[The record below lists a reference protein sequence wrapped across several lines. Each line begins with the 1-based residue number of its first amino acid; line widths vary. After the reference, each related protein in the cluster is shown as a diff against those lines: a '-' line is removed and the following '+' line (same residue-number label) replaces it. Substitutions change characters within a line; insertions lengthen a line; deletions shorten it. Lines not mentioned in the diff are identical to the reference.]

1 MAQSSPKAAFISP
14 IKPSGVIK
22 LKVKKKK
29 TTVPSSL
36 RISNALK
43 PINGNG
49 LGQDGREQALKRK
62 NPFKCSPR
70 KKPNVTSENKTQ
82 DCQLFNALD
91 GLDENLQN
99 SSKGKREMT
108 KKEGDGNTEINK
120 ISFIENDVE
129 RAGDVDTEK
138 DGLKGSETLPLDWS
152 LKYKIRFTSQKS
164 FNWCGTLKTVEEAEG
179 LSNFARC
186 HVEENENPISL
197 SGYPSSFCS
206 ATKVWMH
213 PSLPWLDLFPRKSLN
228 GKPGLKREV
237 QISNEMA
244 SSLQKDWVSSFRS
257 LFNLTRTGFCPYFY
271 LVANQNS
278 MLFQAAGLHGE
289 QFVQVFITPTTKGFR
304 DSLRNEGINF
314 TMPHLEEKS
323 KTQSESDF
331 REDSCDVQD
340 KDAPEDDSDD
350 ENSDKR
356 EWLESMGL
364 DKEQFP
370 LLNPNAITPH
380 EITNL
385 RTIDQQPTSTVL
397 VKGPDTHALFNFLL
411 NCKSLVSNTGVLAQV
426 PPTLLAQVAFDG
438 ATLRSLRVNQ
448 GIVKHLE
455 AKGMAQLHTI
465 EISGPILPGCVYVL
479 SQLFKA
485 SQKGNFKAT
494 LSANQPT
501 VAFNV
506 PKRNT
511 NSETVSMGNGSHL
524 QQSLSQGQLKYY
536 QDAEQLNGCCLKEL
550 ECKGGFFTWT
560 S

>member
-1 MAQSSPKAAFISP
+1 MTSRNHWRGIQLVFRQKGKKSLKMAQSSPKAAFISP

-43 PINGNG
+43 PINVNG
-49 LGQDGREQALKRK
+49 LGQDGREQFQALKRK

-82 DCQLFNALD
+82 DCRLFNALD

-99 SSKGKREMT
+99 SSKGKREMA
-108 KKEGDGNTEINK
+108 KKERDGNTEINK
-120 ISFIENDVE
+120 ISFIENDIE
-129 RAGDVDTEK
+129 RAGDADTEK
-138 DGLKGSETLPLDWS
+138 GGLKGSETFPLDWS

-186 HVEENENPISL
+186 HVENENPIGL

-213 PSLPWLDLFPRKSLN
+213 PSLPWLDLFPRKSLD

-304 DSLRNEGINF
+304 DSLRNEG
-314 TMPHLEEKS
+314 K
-323 KTQSESDF
+323 
-331 REDSCDVQD
+331 
-340 KDAPEDDSDD
+340 
-350 ENSDKR
+350 
-356 EWLESMGL
+356 
-364 DKEQFP
+364 
-370 LLNPNAITPH
+370 
-380 EITNL
+380 
-385 RTIDQQPTSTVL
+385 
-397 VKGPDTHALFNFLL
+397 
-411 NCKSLVSNTGVLAQV
+411 
-426 PPTLLAQVAFDG
+426 
-438 ATLRSLRVNQ
+438 
-448 GIVKHLE
+448 
-455 AKGMAQLHTI
+455 
-465 EISGPILPGCVYVL
+465 
-479 SQLFKA
+479 
-485 SQKGNFKAT
+485 
-494 LSANQPT
+494 
-501 VAFNV
+501 
-506 PKRNT
+506 
-511 NSETVSMGNGSHL
+511 NSENIVLTMKQNKPNRVTHSVPLFCPHHILTSFVI
-524 QQSLSQGQLKYY
+524 YY
-536 QDAEQLNGCCLKEL
+536 KTDARNLFVLYIIKNNIIINK
-550 ECKGGFFTWT
+550 
-560 S
+560 SSR